1 MLFLN
6 KKNIQYIILFFL
18 FCQTIPVSKVEVEQ
32 EVIESQKTAEILDKN
47 IQSIENKKENVDY
60 DSILNN
66 LKFAKERLIK
76 QNQIITSLVAEL
88 EKKKK
93 ENLELQK
100 QIEEYKLEIEK
111 KDIFISDYR
120 KEKIKNKFFGFFGD
134 IKTFIFGFIAG
145 IVVYMFRGVF
155 LNILKLFIR
164 LP

>member
-18 FCQTIPVSKVEVEQ
+18 SCQTIPVSKLEVEQ

-66 LKFAKERLIK
+66 LKFTKERLIK

-93 ENLELQK
+93 
-100 QIEEYKLEIEK
+100 
-111 KDIFISDYR
+111 
-120 KEKIKNKFFGFFGD
+120 
-134 IKTFIFGFIAG
+134 
-145 IVVYMFRGVF
+145 
-155 LNILKLFIR
+155 
-164 LP
+164 